1 MGETFTTFFN
11 VINNQ
16 DAMEKQLVNE
26 NLDADE
32 LLFYHAI
39 RTDLDKLQKKP
50 SLQTINNILKHS
62 KRTR

>member
-39 RTDLDKLQKKP
+39 RTDLDKLQMKP
-50 SLQTINNILKHS
+50 SLQTIHNILKHS
-62 KRTR
+62 KQKR